1 MIRKAEDIRRTTTW
15 YVVRGNEHLKMG
27 SWEDAIHLAKISESS
42 CSVMSEQFYKQ
53 CYEERTSYEHVS

>member
-1 MIRKAEDIRRTTTW
+1 MLRKAEDIRRTTTW

-53 CYEERTSYEHVS
+53 CYEK